1 MNINDIARLA
11 GVSAST
17 VSKVMNGKDKD
28 ISEETKKKVLKT
40 IEQENYVPYLKYREK
55 EGLKNHLIGLLIR
68 RDNRE
73 RENIVMCTER
83 AVRQKGYNLIINYMD
98 SGQEVC
104 GRMEEMFRR
113 TAAGVLID
121 SRQWNAGGRFEHT
134 SVYLSQTKEFD
145 DRQRNTFYYRL
156 SEAGRMAA

>member
-40 IEQENYVPYLKYREK
+40 IEQENYVPYLKYLEK

-104 GRMEEMFRR
+104 
-113 TAAGVLID
+113 
-121 SRQWNAGGRFEHT
+121 EH
-134 SVYLSQTKEFD
+134 
-145 DRQRNTFYYRL
+145 
-156 SEAGRMAA
+156 AP

>member
-104 GRMEEMFRR
+104 EHAPE
-113 TAAGVLID
+113 TAGVSGRD
-121 SRQWNAGGRFEHT
+121 RDHSSRRALRKTPGCGGRRYFKYH
-134 SVYLSQTKEFD
+134 
-145 DRQRNTFYYRL
+145 
-156 SEAGRMAA
+156 